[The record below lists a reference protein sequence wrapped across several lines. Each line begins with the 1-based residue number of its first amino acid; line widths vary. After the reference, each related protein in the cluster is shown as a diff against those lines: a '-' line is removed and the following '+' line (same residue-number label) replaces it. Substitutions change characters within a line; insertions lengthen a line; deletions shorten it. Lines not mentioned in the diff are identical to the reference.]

1 MFLLALH
8 VIKKCISDKTI
19 HLFSFNCIFF
29 FYVSLVSNVETGLVS
44 LKSYELSLFP
54 INIKIISLS
63 GMLTTSK
70 LLAVIAPQLLRPV
83 QLGQQL

>member
-8 VIKKCISDKTI
+8 VIKNCISDKTI
-19 HLFSFNCIFF
+19 HPFSFNCIFF
-29 FYVSLVSNVETGLVS
+29 LCLFSLQSRDWVS

-54 INIKIISLS
+54 RNSKIISLN
-63 GMLTTSK
+63 GMLAASK
-70 LLAVIAPQLLRPV
+70 LLAVIAPRLLRPV